1 MEFRQAQASSG
12 KLKQA
17 QGFGGDTGPHG
28 LRKGCR
34 NVVRILVGTIGVA
47 TLTHFPRILP
57 PIMKCVALA
66 EAPFCSKKVY
76 SWSLPAAGPSSNVS
90 YITASART

>member
-1 MEFRQAQASSG
+1 MGYAKDAGRM
-12 KLKQA
+12 
-17 QGFGGDTGPHG
+17 
-28 LRKGCR
+28 RKM
-34 NVVRILVGTIGVA
+34 LVETADMA
-47 TLTHFPRILP
+47 TSTHFPRILP

-90 YITASART
+90 YTAASART